1 MSKFDKLLQRI
12 KNLDKNLRFEEVKK
26 VLEAYGYVMTAP
38 NSGSSHYTFRKK
50 GCTPITVPKHKP
62 IKIIYVQM
70 IKSIVEGDE

>member
-26 VLEAYGYVMTAP
+26 VLEAYGYIMTAP

-50 GCTPITVPKHKP
+50 GCIPITVPKHKP